1 MSGSYRILGRIGSG
15 GMAEVFLGKVV
26 GAAGFEK
33 NIAIKSILPAYTS
46 DHRLTALL
54 IEEARIATILNHAN
68 IVQVLDFGQVRDR
81 YYIVMEYV
89 EGANL
94 ECILKNASSMD
105 QPLPMAL
112 AGFICR
118 QVLNGLA
125 FVQERRDASGQS
137 LNLVHR
143 DVSPP
148 NILLSRA
155 GEVKLADFGIA
166 KATCRAIVTE
176 AGMIRGKIAYMSPE
190 QAAGGELDHR
200 SDLFS
205 LGLVLYE
212 MLTGRELYS
221 GQKQAEILQK
231 ARQPDIKPPSND
243 NPMVPSELDAVV
255 MRALETSPRH
265 RFESARAFDLAL
277 ENAMLASDLRASNA
291 DLEDWLKK
299 VMPAMQV
306 DELAVSDRLLTF
318 DGSSAAPAQGTEPIL
333 EVGQLSKEGQNVVQR
348 PSKSNLGMIFVL
360 VSLLVGIA
368 VVITIL
374 AWPKSKPSAGQ
385 TGAGQSDSAI
395 SPVTAD
401 AGSDPDAGTLAQ
413 VQADQQADGGVIQ
426 AQADQIESADR
437 VRVVKKIVKPKGQG
451 TVFINS
457 EPWAK
462 VIIDGKD
469 SGVTTPTVNGL
480 KLKAGRHRIKLIN
493 PEVEL
498 SYTFFVTLKKDEV
511 VKRFVDLKRD
521 GVQH

>member
-15 GMAEVFLGKVV
+15 GMAEVFLGKVL

-46 DHRLTALL
+46 DQRLTALL

-68 IVQVLDFGQVRDR
+68 IVQVLDFGQVQDR
-81 YYIVMEYV
+81 YYIVMEYID
-89 EGANL
+89 GANL
-94 ECILKNASSMD
+94 ECILKSAASLNE
-105 QPLPMAL
+105 PLPLAL
-112 AGFICR
+112 AGLICR

-125 FVQERRDASGQS
+125 FVFERKDSSGQS

-155 GEVKLADFGIA
+155 AEVKLADFGIA

-190 QAAGGELDHR
+190 QAAGGKLDHR

-205 LGLVLYE
+205 LGLVLHE

-221 GQKQAEILQK
+221 GQSQAEILEK
-231 ARQPDIKPPSND
+231 ARQPDIKPPSKD
-243 NPMVPSELDAVV
+243 NPGVTSEIDAVV

-299 VMPAMQV
+299 VMPDTQL
-306 DELAVSDRLLTF
+306 DELAVSDRELTF
-318 DGSSAAPAQGTEPIL
+318 DGSPAAPGGATEPIL
-333 EVGQLSKEGQNVVQR
+333 EIGKSSKDIAIPPR
-348 PSKSNLGMIFVL
+348 PKKSNLPIVAVL
-360 VSLLVGIA
+360 FSLLFGIA
-368 VVITIL
+368 VVIL
-374 AWPKSKPSAGQ
+374 AWPKNKVVDTQPDAGLSGPAIAPSL
-385 TGAGQSDSAI
+385 
-395 SPVTAD
+395 AD
-401 AGSDPDAGTLAQ
+401 AGAEPDAGTLAQ
-413 VQADQQADGGVIQ
+413 VTDERQADGG
-426 AQADQIESADR
+426 AAPARADR
-437 VRVVKKIVKPKGQG
+437 SSPASRAGDPKPKIKPKGQG
-451 TVFINS
+451 TVFLNS

-480 KLKAGRHRIKLIN
+480 KLRAGRHSIKLIN

-498 SYTFFVTLKKDEV
+498 SYTFYVTLKKDEV

>member
-46 DHRLTALL
+46 DQRLTALL

-68 IVQVLDFGQVRDR
+68 IVQVLDFGQVQDR
-81 YYIVMEYV
+81 YYIVMEYID
-89 EGANL
+89 GANL
-94 ECILKNASSMD
+94 ECILKSAAALNV
-105 QPLPMAL
+105 PLPLAL
-112 AGFICR
+112 AGLICR

-125 FVQERRDASGQS
+125 FVQERKDSSGQS

-155 GEVKLADFGIA
+155 AEVKLADFGIA

-190 QAAGGELDHR
+190 QAAGGSLDHR

-205 LGLVLYE
+205 LGLVLHE

-221 GQKQAEILQK
+221 GRSQAEILEK
-231 ARQPDIKPPSND
+231 ARQPDIKPPSTV
-243 NPMVPSELDAVV
+243 NPRVTSEIDAVV

-277 ENAMLASDLRASNA
+277 ENAILASGLRASNA

-299 VMPAMQV
+299 VMPLTQV
-306 DELAVSDRLLTF
+306 DELAVADRLLTF
-318 DGSSAAPAQGTEPIL
+318 DGSPAAPVQGTEPIL
-333 EVGQLSKEGQNVVQR
+333 EVGQSSKDIDA
-348 PSKSNLGMIFVL
+348 PKPTKSKLPMITALF
-360 VSLLVGIA
+360 SLLLGIA
-368 VVITIL
+368 LVITVL
-374 AWPKSKPSAGQ
+374 AWPKNKLSDAQPDAGLS
-385 TGAGQSDSAI
+385 GPAI
-395 SPVTAD
+395 APTMAD
-401 AGSDPDAGTLAQ
+401 AGSQPDAGTLGQ
-413 VQADQQADGGVIQ
+413 VQADLAVDGGVAP
-426 AQADQIESADR
+426 AQADQIGSAARAGDPKPR
-437 VRVVKKIVKPKGQG
+437 IKPKGKG

-480 KLKAGRHRIKLIN
+480 KLRAGRHHIKLIN

-511 VKRFVDLKRD
+511 VKRFIDLKRD